1 MISHAASV
9 TEFLATL
16 PANERKVF
24 TKIRALFKKTHP
36 KVTES
41 MKYRMPT
48 YMVGEV
54 MVGAFNKQK
63 NYLAL
68 YLGKAALDPYRK
80 ELKALGMD
88 CGGGC
93 LRFRK
98 PDQLPLA
105 LAAKMVK
112 ATKARAKG

>member
-1 MISHAASV
+1 MISQAATV

-16 PANERKVF
+16 PADERKVL

-48 YMVGEV
+48 YMVGDG
-54 MVGAFNKQK
+54 MVGAFNRQK
-63 NYLAL
+63 NYFSL
-68 YLGKAALDPYRK
+68 YLGAGAIDPYRK
-80 ELKALGMD
+80 ELKAMGLD

-98 PDQLPLA
+98 PEQLPLD
-105 LAAKMVK
+105 LAAKMIK
-112 ATKARAKG
+112 STAKRAKT